1 MPQLNSPIVVFAQY
15 LAKLTDGWKTISGTI
30 MLIGGLLAFVLTPE
44 WKDEGVALAGAGLQL
59 LIVGLVHKA
68 SKISE
73 AAKEV
78 LK

>member
-1 MPQLNSPIVVFAQY
+1 MPQPNSPIVAFAQY
-15 LAKLTDGWKTISGTI
+15 LAKLTNGWKTISGII
-30 MLIGGLLAFVLTPE
+30 MLIGGLLAFILTPE
-44 WKDEGVALAGAGLQL
+44 WKDEGVALAVAGLQL

-68 SKISE
+68 NKISE